1 MSDEIRARIFEPFFT
16 TRRGKGGT
24 GLGLHIVYNLVTQL
38 LRGTI
43 ECRSKPGQGST
54 FVIKLPMS
62 AKGENRAAAV
72 EAG

>member
-1 MSDEIRARIFEPFFT
+1 MSDEVRARIFEPFFT

-43 ECRSKPGQGST
+43 ECQSSVGRGST
-54 FVIKLPMS
+54 FLIKLPIS
-62 AKGENRAAAV
+62 TPSLEAVGE
-72 EAG
+72 